1 VPSEQAGPSSPL
13 SRVRASS
20 WRLTPRETEVL
31 SLVRRGLE
39 NKEIAAE
46 LHLAEQ
52 TVKVHVS
59 ALLQKFAVPNRAALA
74 EAGATLDLTG
84 ELGVDRSWIPQFF
97 RDAEPQICVLRGP
110 DLRYEAA
117 NEAFMRAIGDR
128 PVIGLTMREAFPEL
142 EGQGIY
148 ERVER
153 VYRSGVPAIQHEQP
167 AKWDRGKGI
176 EERSVD
182 LVIQP
187 LRGDAG
193 AVNGVVSFAVDVTEV
208 VDGRGQS
215 DLIADEFTAVLDLVP
230 SGVIVVDD
238 AGRISNVNP
247 AAMRIARTAF
257 DLAQPFPERGAASYW
272 LADAFGRPLAAN
284 DTPVARALRGETLLA
299 ADFTFTA
306 GSPAE
311 TVKVRSSARPL
322 RAADGRIRGAIL
334 VFTEID

>member
-1 VPSEQAGPSSPL
+1 
-13 SRVRASS
+13 
-20 WRLTPRETEVL
+20 
-31 SLVRRGLE
+31 
-39 NKEIAAE
+39 
-46 LHLAEQ
+46 
-52 TVKVHVS
+52 
-59 ALLQKFAVPNRAALA
+59 
-74 EAGATLDLTG
+74 
-84 ELGVDRSWIPQFF
+84 
-97 RDAEPQICVLRGP
+97 
-110 DLRYEAA
+110 
-117 NEAFMRAIGDR
+117 
-128 PVIGLTMREAFPEL
+128 MREAFPEL

-153 VYRSGVPAIQHEQP
+153 VYHSGVPAIQHEQP
-167 AKWDRGKGI
+167 AKWDRGNGI

-208 VDGRGQS
+208 VDERGQS

-247 AAMRIARTAF
+247 AAKRIALTAF
-257 DLAQPFPERGAASYW
+257 DLAQPFPERGAAASYW
-272 LADAFGRPLAAN
+272 LADASGRPLAAN
-284 DTPVARALRGETLLA
+284 DTPVARALRGETVLA
-299 ADFTFTA
+299 ADFAFTA

-322 RAADGRIRGAIL
+322 RGADGRIRGAIL